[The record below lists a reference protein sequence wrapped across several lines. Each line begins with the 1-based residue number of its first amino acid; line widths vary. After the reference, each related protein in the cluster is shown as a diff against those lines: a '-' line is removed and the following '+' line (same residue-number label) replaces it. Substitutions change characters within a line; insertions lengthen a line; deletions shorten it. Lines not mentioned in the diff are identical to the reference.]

1 MKKILFTI
9 FSLFILASCSHNE
22 IDVPNPLQEEKETVN
37 LTFSVNVPQIQSAAS
52 RAFGETATLRNLHVI
67 VFDERGNYVKTA
79 TATATNFTVNNET
92 DAEGNKNTETS
103 FTVTLPKTN
112 SPRILHFIGNADVSS
127 ITYGS
132 SELDLSRLKVSLPN
146 DATSTDDSGAYWQR
160 V

>member
-67 VFDERGNYVKTA
+67 VFDERGNYVQTA
-79 TATATNFTVNNET
+79 GATNLTVNNET
-92 DAEGNKNTETS
+92 DANGNKNTETN
-103 FTVTLPKTN
+103 FTVTLAKTD

-146 DATSTDDSGAYWQR
+146 DATSTYDSGAYWQR